1 LIFWFFCIKACPD
14 YFGGKRTKKNKGSK
28 EMKAEELVNII
39 TEYEKVDYS
48 ILDQVPSAKR
58 RNR

>member
-1 LIFWFFCIKACPD
+1 
-14 YFGGKRTKKNKGSK
+14 
-28 EMKAEELVNII
+28 MKAEELVNII

-48 ILDQVPSAKR
+48 ILDQIPSAKR